1 MMKHKTNRRRLLA
14 GIVAFMWLGFI
25 WGNSMLPGADSAA
38 VSGFLGELL
47 AKMFG
52 PKVLEAAFFL
62 QKLAH
67 FTEFSILGGVLAW
80 NAGLW
85 PVSSSVPVLTGLLAA
100 MADETI
106 QLFSPGRASMVQDVW
121 IDFAGVLAGLLL
133 FRLVAR
139 RRHLNSDKAPQVSES
154 FKYP

>member
-1 MMKHKTNRRRLLA
+1 MMKHKTSRRRLLA

-25 WGNSMLPGADSAA
+25 WGNSMLPGSDSAA
-38 VSGFLGELL
+38 VSGFVGELL
-47 AKMFG
+47 AKIFG

-62 QKLAH
+62 RKLAH

-106 QLFSPGRASMVQDVW
+106 QLFSPGRASMVQAVW

-139 RRHLNSDKAPQVSES
+139 RRHLNSDKAP
-154 FKYP
+154 

>member
-1 MMKHKTNRRRLLA
+1 MKHKTNRRRLLA

-62 QKLAH
+62 RKLAH
-67 FTEFSILGGVLAW
+67 FTEFSILGGVLTW

-106 QLFSPGRASMVQDVW
+106 QLFSLGRASMVQDVW

>member
-1 MMKHKTNRRRLLA
+1 MMKHKTNRGRLLA

-38 VSGFLGELL
+38 VSGFVGELL

-62 QKLAH
+62 R
-67 FTEFSILGGVLAW
+67 EFSILGGVLAW

-139 RRHLNSDKAPQVSES
+139 RRHLNSDKAP
-154 FKYP
+154 

>member
-52 PKVLEAAFFL
+52 PKVLEAAFFHR
-62 QKLAH
+62 KLAH

>member
-25 WGNSMLPGADSAA
+25 WGNSMLPGSDSAA
-38 VSGFLGELL
+38 VSGFVGELL
-47 AKMFG
+47 AKIFG

-62 QKLAH
+62 RKLAH

-106 QLFSPGRASMVQDVW
+106 QLFSPGRASHGTGCLDR
-121 IDFAGVLAGLLL
+121 LCRGLGRPSAV
-133 FRLVAR
+133 RLVAR
-139 RRHLNSDKAPQVSES
+139 RRHLNSDKAP
-154 FKYP
+154 

>member
-1 MMKHKTNRRRLLA
+1 MKHKTNRRRLLA

-62 QKLAH
+62 RKLAH
-67 FTEFSILGGVLAW
+67 FTEFPILGGVLAW

>member
-38 VSGFLGELL
+38 VSGFVGELL

-62 QKLAH
+62 RKLAH

-85 PVSSSVPVLTGLLAA
+85 PVSSSAHSE
-100 MADETI
+100 MAHHKSSKQTT
-106 QLFSPGRASMVQDVW
+106 AT
-121 IDFAGVLAGLLL
+121 
-133 FRLVAR
+133 
-139 RRHLNSDKAPQVSES
+139 
-154 FKYP
+154 

>member
-1 MMKHKTNRRRLLA
+1 MKHKTNRRRLLA

-62 QKLAH
+62 RKLAH

-106 QLFSPGRASMVQDVW
+106 QLFSPGRRPWYRMSGSTLQGSWPAFCCSVLW
-121 IDFAGVLAGLLL
+121 PAAGI
-133 FRLVAR
+133 
-139 RRHLNSDKAPQVSES
+139 
-154 FKYP
+154 

>member
-1 MMKHKTNRRRLLA
+1 MKHKTNRRRLLA

-47 AKMFG
+47 AKMLG

-62 QKLAH
+62 RKLAH

>member
-62 QKLAH
+62 RILAH

>member
-1 MMKHKTNRRRLLA
+1 MKHKTNRRRLLA

-25 WGNSMLPGADSAA
+25 WGNSMLPGSDSAA
-38 VSGFLGELL
+38 VSGFVGELL
-47 AKMFG
+47 AKIFG

-62 QKLAH
+62 RKLAH

-106 QLFSPGRASMVQDVW
+106 QLFSPGPASMVQDVW

-139 RRHLNSDKAPQVSES
+139 RRHLNSDKAP
-154 FKYP
+154 

>member
-25 WGNSMLPGADSAA
+25 WGNSMLPGSDSAA
-38 VSGFLGELL
+38 VSGFVGELL
-47 AKMFG
+47 AKIFG

-62 QKLAH
+62 RKLAH

-121 IDFAGVLAGLLL
+121 IDFAAVLAGLLL
-133 FRLVAR
+133 FRLEAR
-139 RRHLNSDKAPQVSES
+139 RRHLNSDKAP
-154 FKYP
+154 

>member
-1 MMKHKTNRRRLLA
+1 MKHKTNRRRLLA

-25 WGNSMLPGADSAA
+25 WGNSMLPGSDSAA
-38 VSGFLGELL
+38 VSGFVGELL
-47 AKMFG
+47 AKIFG

-62 QKLAH
+62 RKLAH

-85 PVSSSVPVLTGLLAA
+85 QVSSSVPVLTGLLAA

-139 RRHLNSDKAPQVSES
+139 RRHLNSDKAP
-154 FKYP
+154 

>member
-25 WGNSMLPGADSAA
+25 WGNSMLPGSDSAA
-38 VSGFLGELL
+38 VSGFVGELL
-47 AKMFG
+47 AKIFG

-62 QKLAH
+62 RKLAH
-67 FTEFSILGGVLAW
+67 STEFSILGGVLAW

-139 RRHLNSDKAPQVSES
+139 RRHLNSDKAP
-154 FKYP
+154 